1 MKKIQNNQPIQKEA
15 LRGKKVLVRV
25 DFNVPTKDGNVEDI
39 TRIRN
44 AYPTIKF
51 LQDAGARI
59 ILMSHLG
66 KTTAPNPK
74 QSLRILL
81 EHVSREFKANVA
93 FIEDFLSDETPQV
106 IKSCAKN
113 DIILLENL
121 RFHPEEEACDPEF
134 AKKLA
139 SLADFYI
146 NEAFSV
152 AHRKHASVYEVPKY
166 LPHAFGIGFV
176 KELEMLDGF
185 LEGSRS
191 PKMCIIGGA
200 KLSSKV
206 KLLKNL
212 ATKVD
217 YLALGGGIA
226 GAFLGYYGNSS
237 FKVFNQ
243 EGYDVYI
250 KEILESAEKHNCK
263 LVMPTDFSALIG
275 TNDEHMDQAI
285 ISSSGTENANIFDIG
300 PESVEIFKKYI
311 HESST
316 VLWNGPL
323 GLFEKSPFDFGTR
336 AVAEEVAKLT
346 REKKIISIVGGGDT
360 TFAMNKFNVSQD
372 LTYQSTS
379 GGAFLTYLE
388 GSELYGISSME
399 DGEILKE

>member
-1 MKKIQNNQPIQKEA
+1 MKKIQNNQPIEKEA

-44 AYPTIKF
+44 AYPTMKF
-51 LQDAGARI
+51 LQDAGAQI
-59 ILMSHLG
+59 ILISHLG
-66 KTTAPNPK
+66 KTAAPNPK

-81 EHVSREFKANVA
+81 EHISREFKSNVA
-93 FIEDFLSDETPQV
+93 FIENFLSDDAPQM

-139 SLADFYI
+139 SLADFFV

-152 AHRKHASVYEVPKY
+152 AHRKHASVYELPKY
-166 LPHAFGIGFV
+166 LPHAFGIAFV

-212 ATKVD
+212 TTKVD
-217 YLALGGGIA
+217 FLALGGGIA

-250 KEILESAEKHNCK
+250 KEILANAEKNHCK
-263 LVMPTDFSALIG
+263 LIMPTDFSALIG

-300 PESVEIFKKYI
+300 PESVENFKKYVR
-311 HESST
+311 ESAT

-360 TFAMNKFNVSQD
+360 TFAMNKFDVSKD

-399 DGEILKE
+399 DGGILKE